1 MRINLKIYL
10 GETPILYCMLGDAND
25 DPSNYQK
32 AIELSGG
39 RSARAFRSLGTYY
52 FHRKNYEKAVEYL
65 GKSLEL
71 NSFHLK
77 TLLRHGF
84 AAMEIKAWDIAAN
97 SYRNYC
103 SYETDVSILLTKLLE
118 I

>member
-25 DPSNYQK
+25 DPANYQK

-103 SYETDVSILLTKLLE
+103 SYETDVSMYFAHETP
-118 I
+118 